1 MKRREFIALIGG
13 SVIVWPLAA
22 SAAVSGPVVAFVSG
36 RSRSGDEPYLP
47 AMQKAFA
54 ESGFVDGKSMTFA
67 ARWAEGQYGRVPQL
81 TKELIARGA
90 NVIITVGTAVDRAAM
105 QTTSKIPIVFVTA
118 DDPVA
123 VGLVASLNRPAGNVT
138 GVTMMSSELRPKMV
152 ELLHELVPQVT
163 TFFMLANPNNSSI
176 TQQIEETKVAAG
188 KIGIAIDLLTA
199 GTPAEIDAAFG
210 ATPGRQGKAL
220 LMASDPFFTD
230 RHAQITALA
239 ARYALPAI
247 YPWREYTASGGLI
260 SYGSSIE
267 DAYRQ
272 AAVYAAKIMNG
283 AKTSDLPVT
292 RPTKFDLVINLKT
305 ARSLGITIPPELLA
319 TADDV
324 IE

>member
-1 MKRREFIALIGG
+1 MKRREFITLIGG
-13 SVIVWPLAA
+13 SAIVWPLAA
-22 SAAVSGPVVAFVSG
+22 SADVLGPVVAFVSG
-36 RSRSGDEPYLP
+36 RSRSGDDPYLP

-54 ESGFVDGKSMTFA
+54 EFGFVDGKTMTFA
-67 ARWAEGQYGRVPQL
+67 ARWAEGQYGRVPEL

-90 NVIITVGTAVDRAAM
+90 AVIITIGTAVDRAAM
-105 QTTSKIPIVFVTA
+105 ESTSKIPIVFVTA

-152 ELLHELVPQVT
+152 ELLHELVPQAT

-188 KIGIAIDLLTA
+188 TIGISIDLLKA
-199 GTPAEIDAAFG
+199 RTPAEIDDAFG
-210 ATPGRQGKAL
+210 ITPGRQGKAL
-220 LMASDPFFTD
+220 LVASDPFFTD
-230 RHAQITALA
+230 RHGQITALA

-247 YPWREYTASGGLI
+247 YPWRAYTASGGLI
-260 SYGSSIE
+260 SYGSSIQ

-272 AAVYAAKIMNG
+272 AAIYAVKIMNG
-283 AKTSDLPVT
+283 AKTSDLPVIQ
-292 RPTKFDLVINLKT
+292 PTQFDLVINLKT
-305 ARSLGITIPPELLA
+305 AKSLGIIIPQQLLA

>member
-1 MKRREFIALIGG
+1 MRRREFITLIGG
-13 SVIVWPLAA
+13 SVVAWPRAA
-22 SAAVSGPVVAFVSG
+22 SADASGPVVAFVSG
-36 RSRSGDEPYLP
+36 RSRSGDDPYLP
-47 AMQKAFA
+47 AMTDAFA

-67 ARWAEGQYGRVPQL
+67 ARWVEGQYGRVPEL

-90 NVIITVGTAVDRAAM
+90 DVIITVGTAVDRATM
-105 QTTSKIPIVFVTA
+105 ETTSKIPIVFVTA

-123 VGLVASLNRPAGNVT
+123 VGLVASLNRPVGNVT

-152 ELLHELVPQVT
+152 ELLHELVPQAT
-163 TFFMLANPNNSSI
+163 TFYMLANPNNSSI

-210 ATPGRQGKAL
+210 VTPERQGKAL

-230 RHAQITALA
+230 RHDQITTLA

-260 SYGSSIE
+260 SYGSSIQ

-272 AAVYAAKIMNG
+272 AAIYATRILKG
-283 AKTSDLPVT
+283 AKTSDLPVM
-292 RPTKFDLVINLKT
+292 RPTRFELVINLKT
-305 ARSLGITIPPELLA
+305 AKSLGITIPPQLLA
-319 TADDV
+319 TADEI

>member
-1 MKRREFIALIGG
+1 MKRREFIKALGG
-13 SVIVWPLAA
+13 AATIWPVAA
-22 SAAVSGPVVAFVSG
+22 SADASGPVVAFVSG
-36 RSRSGDEPYLP
+36 RSRSGDDPYLP
-47 AMQKAFA
+47 AMQQAFA
-54 ESGFVDGKSMTFA
+54 ENGFVDGKTMTFT
-67 ARWAEGQYGRVPQL
+67 ARWAEGQYGRVPEL
-81 TKELIARGA
+81 TKELIAQGA
-90 NVIITVGTAVDRAAM
+90 NVIITIGTAVDRAAM
-105 QTTSKIPIVFVTA
+105 ETTSKIPIVFVTA

-123 VGLVASLNRPAGNVT
+123 VGLVASLNRPTGNVT

-152 ELLHELVPQVT
+152 ELLHELVPQAT

-199 GTPAEIDAAFG
+199 STPAEIDTAFG
-210 ATPGRQGKAL
+210 VTHERQGKAL

-230 RHAQITALA
+230 RHGQITALA

-260 SYGSSIE
+260 SYGSSIQ

-272 AAVYAAKIMNG
+272 AATYVIRILKG
-283 AKTSDLPVT
+283 ASPADLPVVQ
-292 RPTKFDLVINLKT
+292 PTKFELVINLKT
-305 ARSLGITIPPELLA
+305 AKALGLSIPEALLA
-319 TADDV
+319 TADEV